1 MTGGVG
7 CGNAG
12 EICRALLAQN
22 KELYICVLTGKNA
35 AMFDDIRSSFAESS
49 VRAVS
54 FTDKVNV
61 FMNAGDVL
69 ITKPGGLSSTEAATA
84 NIPFVALITI
94 PGCEEKNAAFFSS
107 RGLCV
112 TALSPLQAAE
122 QAAALVADED
132 RCEAMKASQRAVLP
146 QNAAQEIAK
155 RILRL

>member
-1 MTGGVG
+1 
-7 CGNAG
+7 
-12 EICRALLAQN
+12 
-22 KELYICVLTGKNA
+22 
-35 AMFDDIRSSFAESS
+35 MFDDIRTSFDENS

-94 PGCEEKNAAFFSS
+94 PGCEEKNAAFFSA

-132 RCEAMKASQRAVLP
+132 RCEAMKAAQRAALP
-146 QNAAQEIAK
+146 QNAAEEIAK
-155 RILRL
+155 RILHL